1 MAPTTLVNPLLDRS
15 QLPRFESI
23 RDFHVSQAVDALLI
37 DLDNAI
43 LRASAKNSP
52 PNWVNVIE
60 PISLALESLEY
71 AWGTVTHLVSVC
83 DSAPLRAA
91 YGSCAGRVSAALSR
105 FRQNAALLD
114 RYRAV
119 AESDG
124 FCTLAPERR
133 TVVRNLIRDARL
145 AGSELPPGPR
155 ARLNVLRERI
165 AQLAT
170 AYQDN
175 IADAT
180 RAFARIV
187 TDDAELDGIPDYAR
201 AAARAAA
208 ARRAAEGFEF
218 TLDFASYQQVMQFST
233 CRALREEMYRARS
246 TRASELGATY
256 ANGAAQWDN
265 APVMA
270 EMLKLRH
277 EEAGLLGYRDFAQ
290 MSLER
295 KMARTP
301 ERACAFLENL
311 HRRVSPKASLEW
323 QALQS
328 FARGELGLADVQP
341 WDIAFATER
350 MRQQCFGVSTED
362 VRRYFPEHAVLRGLF
377 DLVETLFDIRIRPD
391 EGSVWHDD
399 VRLFRLEDLRGETV
413 AHLYLDLYARDGKRE
428 GAWAASGRSRAT
440 GPDGSIRTPVAYL
453 MCNVAAPA
461 AGSPACF
468 AFDQVVTLFHEM
480 GHCLHHMLT
489 GVAESA
495 ISGTNGVEW
504 DAIEFPSQ
512 FMENFCWDP
521 HVVSTLSAHVETGEP
536 LPNTL
541 FERMLAAR
549 HFNQGI
555 EMAHQIA
562 LSMLDI
568 ALHSHQEIDSI
579 NSMQNTIHEIY
590 QKYEFTPLDRQ
601 ARSANTFSH
610 IFSGGYAAAYYSYQW
625 AQVLA
630 ADAYAAVEEARVER
644 AEAGKREAGERYRTE
659 VLEPGGSRPAL
670 ESFIAFRGR
679 APSLD
684 ALLRHCRIDR

>member
-1 MAPTTLVNPLLDRS
+1 MTQITLANPLLDRS

-23 RDFHVSQAVDALLI
+23 RDFHVRPAIDALLI

-43 LRASAKNSP
+43 SRASAKNLS
-52 PNWVNVIE
+52 PNWGNAIE
-60 PISLALESLEY
+60 PVSLALESLDY
-71 AWGTVTHLVSVC
+71 AWGAVAHLVSVRDC
-83 DSAPLRAA
+83 APLRAA
-91 YGSCAGRVSAALSR
+91 YGACAGRVSAALSR
-105 FRQNAALLD
+105 FRQNGALLD

-119 AESDG
+119 AASAG
-124 FCTLAPERR
+124 FRALSPERR
-133 TVVRNLIRDARL
+133 QVVRNLIRDARL
-145 AGSELPPGPR
+145 AGAELPPGPR
-155 ARLNVLRERI
+155 ARLNELRERI
-165 AQLAT
+165 AQLA
-170 AYQDN
+170 AVYQDN

-187 TDDAELDGIPDYAR
+187 TTDEELDGIPDYAR
-201 AAARAAA
+201 AAA
-208 ARRAAEGFEF
+208 ARRAAAGFEF
-218 TLDFASYQQVMQFST
+218 TLDFASYQPVMQFST

-246 TRASELGATY
+246 TRASEFDAAGA
-256 ANGAAQWDN
+256 NDAARRDN

-270 EMLKLRH
+270 EILKLRR
-277 EEAGLLGYRDFAQ
+277 EQAALLGYRDFAQ
-290 MSLER
+290 MSLEH

-301 ERACAFLENL
+301 ARARAFLERL

-328 FARGELGLADVQP
+328 FARAELGLADVQP
-341 WDIAFATER
+341 WDIAFVAER
-350 MRQQCFGVSTED
+350 MRERCFGVSTQD

-377 DLVETLFDIRIRPD
+377 ALVETLFDIRIRAD
-391 EGSVWHDD
+391 EGSVWHQD
-399 VRLFRLEDLRGETV
+399 VRRYRLETLRGEPV

-428 GAWAASGRSRAT
+428 GAWAASGRSRGT
-440 GPDGSIRTPVAYL
+440 GADGAIRTPVAYL

-461 AGSPACF
+461 AGMPACF

-495 ISGTNGVEW
+495 ISGTNGIEW

-512 FMENFCWDP
+512 FMEHFCWDP
-521 HVVSTLSAHVETGEP
+521 EVVSTLSAHVDTGEP
-536 LPNTL
+536 LPDAML
-541 FERMLAAR
+541 ERMLAAR

-568 ALHSHQEIDSI
+568 ALHSGESI
-579 NSMQNTIHEIY
+579 ESVNSMQNTMHEIY
-590 QKYEFTPLDRQ
+590 QKYEFTPLDRR

-630 ADAYAAVEEARVER
+630 ADAYAAVEEAR
-644 AEAGKREAGERYRTE
+644 AEHADAGKREAGMRYRKE

-670 ESFIAFRGR
+670 DSFVAFRGR